1 MTASIESNYLQQQLL
16 LNPLDQA
23 QDIIATRQRFLR
35 RNTQPVESAA
45 QTNESEERN
54 RILKQIEQIRSQF
67 WSLDKT
73 GLQQQLET
81 IDVSAYPDL
90 AVSVTRMQQV
100 ASLRK
105 SFQRLEQNPVCFPEF
120 YGQFCSLVIASPREA
135 GELRSR
141 YLDEIRNPPAN
152 SKVHSLQ
159 SYWRVVKVIELEY
172 PELKVLERFWLNQL
186 SMKSKPR
193 KMSSET
199 LEKLFSGSIFCFAA
213 SILAGF
219 LLLILAS
226 Q

>member
-45 QTNESEERN
+45 QINESEERN
-54 RILKQIEQIRSQF
+54 RILKQIEQIRAQF

-90 AVSVTRMQQV
+90 AVSITRMQQV

-105 SFQRLEQNPVCFPEF
+105 SFQRLEQNPACFPDF
-120 YGQFCSLVIASPREA
+120 YEQFCSLVIAPPRTA
-135 GELRSR
+135 GELRAR
-141 YLDEIRNPPAN
+141 YLDEIRHPTNPNAP
-152 SKVHSLQ
+152 SLK
-159 SYWRVVKVIELEY
+159 SYRRVISAIELEY
-172 PELKVLERFWLNQL
+172 PELKAMERLLLNQIT
-186 SMKSKPR
+186 MRPKPR
-193 KMSSET
+193 KMRSET
-199 LEKLFSGSIFCFAA
+199 LEILFLGSIFCFAA
-213 SILAGF
+213 SILASF
-219 LLLILAS
+219 LLLILAI